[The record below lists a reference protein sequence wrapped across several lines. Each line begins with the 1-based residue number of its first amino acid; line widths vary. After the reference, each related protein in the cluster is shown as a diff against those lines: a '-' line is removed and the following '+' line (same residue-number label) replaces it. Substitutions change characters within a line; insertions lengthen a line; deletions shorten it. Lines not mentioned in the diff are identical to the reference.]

1 VEKTGYKYISGKCTT
16 FLVTKTHLSSAHF
29 TAIFSLFNLKDFK
42 SKGNYRTD
50 LLSIMNNM
58 KENNTRDHQV
68 AASGDNEVSV
78 QAGKEITASSDD
90 PVGSSVGD
98 VVAMPHHSLAS
109 YDRNDSLS
117 PVVILHTYSILD
129 EDDNDDHNQFSFPS
143 NSDADA
149 YSSLNED
156 PHFINE
162 PVNSFNSFSLFF
174 L

>member
-1 VEKTGYKYISGKCTT
+1 
-16 FLVTKTHLSSAHF
+16 
-29 TAIFSLFNLKDFK
+29 
-42 SKGNYRTD
+42 
-50 LLSIMNNM
+50 M

-129 EDDNDDHNQFSFPS
+129 EDDNDDHNQFSFPP
-143 NSDADA
+143 NSASLRKESKMDADA
-149 YSSLNED
+149 SSLNED
-156 PHFINE
+156 PYFINK
-162 PVNSFNSFSLFF
+162 PVNSFNSISLFF

>member
-1 VEKTGYKYISGKCTT
+1 
-16 FLVTKTHLSSAHF
+16 
-29 TAIFSLFNLKDFK
+29 
-42 SKGNYRTD
+42 
-50 LLSIMNNM
+50 MNNT
-58 KENNTRDHQV
+58 KDNTRDHQV

-90 PVGSSVGD
+90 LVGSSVGD

-117 PVVILHTYSILD
+117 PVVILHTYSIRD
-129 EDDNDDHNQFSFPS
+129 EDDNDDHNQFSFPP

-149 YSSLNED
+149 SSLNED